1 MQVSKVLVTIFA
13 LSAATLTLSAADGKE
28 LYTKHCAKCHGAD
41 GVGTTP
47 MGKKTG
53 AKDFTDA
60 AVQAK
65 FTDAQFASAI
75 KDGFKEGDKVKMKGY
90 DELSTE
96 EVNALVAYVRAF
108 KK

>member
-1 MQVSKVLVTIFA
+1 MQVSKVLVTILA
-13 LSAATLTLSAADGKE
+13 LSAATLTLSAAADGKD
-28 LYTKHCAKCHGAD
+28 LYTKSCLKCHGAD
-41 GVGTTP
+41 GVGATV

-65 FTDAQFASAI
+65 FTDAQFAKAI
-75 KDGFKEGDKVKMKGY
+75 KEGYEGEKGKMKAY
-90 DELSTE
+90 DELTTE
-96 EVNALVAYVRAF
+96 EVNALVAYTRSF